1 MPSPQQLPPSLGLAL
16 WRLSG
21 VPPLPAHPS
30 SLQMLFL
37 VLRVHFLG
45 APLFIH
51 SADTEHTLH
60 TRQGTQ
66 WGRDGRAGPPLRN
79 FQSSG
84 RVRTKGHSKG
94 HSEYAATEWDL
105 SQLGARVPRGF
116 QRSGALLR
124 ERGGQSE
131 PRRRA
136 VGWSRGMTGLDVHGF
151 PSRHSRN
158 HAGSTQE
165 GRYHGDA
172 LMQA

>member
-1 MPSPQQLPPSLGLAL
+1 MYLPSL
-16 WRLSG
+16 
-21 VPPLPAHPS
+21 PTPAHCRCS
-30 SLQMLFL
+30 SWSCESTSWGL
-37 VLRVHFLG
+37 HC
-45 APLFIH
+45 LFIQQIL
-51 SADTEHTLH
+51 SAHCTPD
-60 TRQGTQ
+60 RQGTQ

-105 SQLGARVPRGF
+105 SQLGGRVPRGF

-124 ERGGQSE
+124 ERGRQSE

-136 VGWSRGMTGLDVHGF
+136 VGWSRGMTGLDVHGL

-165 GRYHGDA
+165 GCYHGDA